1 MKKKKVSL
9 RIMVIAGVMSVIA
22 FIAILLVE
30 KAMLTKYEKVT
41 VVVAKT
47 DISAK
52 TYITEKN
59 IGEYFTT
66 MEIPKD
72 AALDNVVTELSD
84 VKEYVTSQDMQSKE
98 QLTSNKMLNTTSDV
112 LESFNEPVEV
122 SLMVENLSFAVSGT
136 LRKSDRVD
144 IIAYADVLDKKSE
157 LVLSDVYISGTY
169 DATGAEVIADSN
181 SELINSVV
189 FNFIIEKEDYLT
201 FIDGISL
208 GGVKLI
214 KVNNLDY

>member
-1 MKKKKVSL
+1 
-9 RIMVIAGVMSVIA
+9 
-22 FIAILLVE
+22 
-30 KAMLTKYEKVT
+30 
-41 VVVAKT
+41 
-47 DISAK
+47 
-52 TYITEKN
+52 
-59 IGEYFTT
+59 